1 MAINA
6 SPATVPTIDEVVLD
20 AYKKA
25 GLLHIDY
32 GIGADSQWISK
43 ASHGRRTL
51 NRLLASKSTAR
62 YFEYFVNLDVL
73 ELAVGVHKYVLD
85 PDILNIIDDGS
96 YVPPLAYPF
105 ERAPLSG
112 DDSDPGVGKIAM
124 LGNVETGVISIC
136 VSKLTSGGSQIPS
149 GVVTEAHSF
158 RVVWD
163 DTELIGVIDTT
174 IGITEEAGY
183 YVIPSSVYETTGTDF
198 GDSGPA
204 FLYFTPSD
212 EQSQGETPVKP
223 MSGFRWNQLSAKGS
237 RGTPVHYF
245 IERNNQNA
253 SGSLILRLWPVPS
266 EAGQVRFRTHRIPG
280 SSGLGSDNPD
290 FKRHW
295 EQWAVLAL
303 AYELMTDSSFP
314 LAERQL
320 IRADRDLAF
329 EELKSYDTNN
339 TPPDV
344 VFAHSTP
351 WSGRSL

>member
-6 SPATVPTIDEVVLD
+6 SPAVVPTIDEVVLD

-25 GLLHIDY
+25 GLLPIEY
-32 GIGADSQWISK
+32 GIGADSQWVVK
-43 ASHGRRTL
+43 ASHGRRAL

-85 PDILNIIDDGS
+85 ADILNIIDDGS
-96 YVPPLAYPF
+96 YIPPLAYPL
-105 ERAPLSG
+105 ERVAHVEETPN
-112 DDSDPGVGKIAM
+112 PGTGSIA
-124 LGNVETGVISIC
+124 LVVAEGGTISIF
-136 VSKLTSGGSQIPS
+136 VSALATGGGSIPS
-149 GVVTEAHSF
+149 RVVTEALSL
-158 RVVWD
+158 RMVWD
-163 DTELIGVIDTT
+163 DTELIGI
-174 IGITEEAGY
+174 IGTVTENAGY
-183 YVIPSSVYETTGTDF
+183 YTIVLSSYESTGDDGF
-198 GDSGPA
+198 GTSGPMS
-204 FLYFTPSD
+204 LYFTPSD

-253 SGSLILRLWPVPS
+253 AGSLILRLWPVPS
-266 EAGQVRFRTHRIPG
+266 EAGQIRFRTHRIPG
-280 SSGLGSDNPD
+280 SSGVGADNPD

-303 AYELMTDSSFP
+303 AYELMTDSGFP

-320 IRADRDLAF
+320 IRADRDVAF

-344 VFAHSTP
+344 VFAHTTP
-351 WSGRSL
+351 WTGRFC